1 MAIPSV
7 YINLEDDVTKIVE
20 RLKHNSASQIVL
32 VCPKRSYIFSD
43 SINLRL
49 LKKQT
54 DLLKKE
60 IFILTMDEKGQLYA
74 REAGFALKFLPKSSG
89 AQNLSDIKMKTKAP
103 AFVNKPE
110 VDTKPEVRAQSL
122 MKTKAPLESNNS
134 PVVFKSAMVQSQVK
148 EIAEVP
154 EVLVTDTIFPAE
166 DSLQEIVKEKTG
178 IGKIIVGG
186 VIVTTLIL
194 LGLIFVILPKASVVI
209 YPKSE
214 PVTRD
219 MVVNI
224 SPNIKEV
231 DVSKLVM
238 PAVTVNENVSVSS
251 KFQSQGKQQIG
262 NKSEGKIR
270 IFNFTKL
277 PINLKAETT
286 TLTLAGKTYKLE
298 SDVVGLKPTTY
309 KNARTKEINQASL
322 SEPVYIIAALGGED
336 YNLPAGTRIEISN
349 QVFGSNPQLLYAVSE
364 TEIVGG
370 TTRYLSTISQQD
382 IDSSKETLKEEALK
396 QINTK
401 LSESGLTLI
410 ENAYNLTVTK
420 FTTDNPVGTQSLNFQ
435 SSMEVQISGLAF
447 KVDDLES
454 LINNRIKQTISGN
467 KVLQQSQ
474 QDKNIYAIKNLDLVN
489 QTAVLQVHY
498 EGQAVYEINLA
509 NIAPQLVNKSLQDVN
524 EILRSKAEIDKVEI
538 TLAPSWQKKF
548 PLFASKIN
556 ISIFKL
562 PNK

>member
-89 AQNLSDIKMKTKAP
+89 AQNLSDIKIKTKAP

-110 VDTKPEVRAQSL
+110 VDTKPEVASQAL
-122 MKTKAPLESNNS
+122 IKTKAPLESNNS
-134 PVVFKSAMVQSQVK
+134 SVGVKSAVVQSQVK

-166 DSLQEIVKEKTG
+166 DSLQEIVKERAG
-178 IGKIIVGG
+178 IGKIIIGG

-194 LGLIFVILPKASVVI
+194 LGLIFIILPKASVVI

-298 SDVVGLKPTTY
+298 SDIVGLKPTTY
-309 KNARTKEINQASL
+309 KNARTKEVNEASL
-322 SEPVYIIAALGGED
+322 NEPVYIIAALGGEE

-349 QVFGSNPQLLYAVSE
+349 QVFGSNPQLLYAITE

-382 IDSSKETLKEEALK
+382 IDSSKETLKEEAVK

-474 QDKNIYAIKNLDLVN
+474 QDKNVYAIKNLDLVN

-556 ISIFKL
+556 VSIFRL